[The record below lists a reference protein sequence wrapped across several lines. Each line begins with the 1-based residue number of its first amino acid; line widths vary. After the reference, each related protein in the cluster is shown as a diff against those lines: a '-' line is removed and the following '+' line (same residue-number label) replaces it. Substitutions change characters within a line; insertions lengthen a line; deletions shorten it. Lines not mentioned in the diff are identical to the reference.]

1 VKQEIPSRSGVPS
14 FHYWNIG
21 TNGINGNC
29 GNYTWYAATV

>member
-1 VKQEIPSRSGVPS
+1 VKHVKQEIPSRSGVPS

-21 TNGINGNC
+21 TSGIN